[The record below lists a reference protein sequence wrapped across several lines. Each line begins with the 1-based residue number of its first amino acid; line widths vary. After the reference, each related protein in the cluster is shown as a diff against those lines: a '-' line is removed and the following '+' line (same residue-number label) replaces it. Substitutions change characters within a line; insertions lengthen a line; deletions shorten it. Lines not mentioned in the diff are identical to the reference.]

1 MGIDDSRTPIVTAPV
16 DLILS
21 SVTLAAKAK
30 EVPENTAIDAKTVRK
45 MNLGGLIFIHI
56 PLK

>member
-21 SVTLAAKAK
+21 KVGLAANILNEVLAK
-30 EVPENTAIDAKTVRK
+30 LAAQNPNKI
-45 MNLGGLIFIHI
+45 IFFMFIN
-56 PLK
+56 PSK